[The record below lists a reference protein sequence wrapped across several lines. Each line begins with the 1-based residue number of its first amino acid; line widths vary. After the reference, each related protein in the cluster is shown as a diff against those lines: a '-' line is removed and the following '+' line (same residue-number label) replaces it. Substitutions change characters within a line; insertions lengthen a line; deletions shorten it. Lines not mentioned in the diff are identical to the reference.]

1 MVTSKKLDKL
11 KVAVW
16 SIVFPLS
23 VAALIGITMG
33 APYSSIFG
41 LVTLVLVAHIYSDIG
56 GYKYEAFKVYALLP
70 LLVFL
75 ISIGGWADQGIR

>member
-1 MVTSKKLDKL
+1 MVTSKTVKL

-23 VAALIGITMG
+23 VAALIGATMG
-33 APYSSIFG
+33 VPYSSVFG
-41 LVTLVLVAHIYSDIG
+41 LATLGLIAHIYSDIG

-70 LLVFL
+70 LFVFL

>member
-1 MVTSKKLDKL
+1 MVISSKDKI

-23 VAALIGITMG
+23 VAALIGYTIG

-41 LVTLVLVAHIYSDIG
+41 LAILGLIAHIYADIG
-56 GYKYEAFKVYALLP
+56 GYRYEAFKVYALLP
-70 LLVFL
+70 LFIFL
-75 ISIGGWADQGIR
+75 LALGGWADQGIR

>member
-1 MVTSKKLDKL
+1 MVLTKADKL

-33 APYSSIFG
+33 APYSAIAG
-41 LVTLVLVAHIYSDIG
+41 LVMLGFIALFYTHVG
-56 GYKYEAFKVYALLP
+56 GDEYEAFKVYALLP
-70 LLVFL
+70 LFIFL
-75 ISIGGWADQGIR
+75 LALGGWADQGIR

>member
-1 MVTSKKLDKL
+1 MVTSKIDKL

-41 LVTLVLVAHIYSDIG
+41 LATLGLVTQIYSDIG

-70 LLVFL
+70 LFVFL
-75 ISIGGWADQGIR
+75 LALGGWADQGIR